1 MIKYKTIEQF
11 AAESGYTPDAIR
23 TKIKRGVWI
32 EGVWIKA
39 PDNRVL
45 ISIEEF
51 NLWAINTKPRKGSQL
66 ELPKLPKS
74 VSSMRRSGL

>member
-1 MIKYKTIEQF
+1 MILYKTIEQF
-11 AAESGYTPDAIR
+11 AAESGYTPAAIR
-23 TKIKRGVWI
+23 TKIRDGIWT

-51 NLWAINTKPRKGSQL
+51 NLWAINIAAFTQKRKTPL
-66 ELPKLPKS
+66 
-74 VSSMRRSGL
+74 RSISYKIAARC